1 MTVVEGVEYRRG
13 AVSKTVPTPSPPG
26 TPCCVEPQQVIG
38 ASFQDPVGDR
48 LLAAHGVTMP
58 FFKDSVSSSAG
69 IAVISFDLPSAGRPC
84 SLALTKCTWARS
96 NERRSV
102 LPSIATTSRS
112 KVSAKDWAQA
122 LKQASKAS
130 ISLKTRR
137 KVSCEGMP
145 LNERLRR
152 GGSKQRLGLEAPNYL
167 VVRIRKSVLK
177 KTTLTPLRPGVIDA
191 LTLALQPSEPL
202 SSRTT
207 RLWNGTLKR
216 AVHLA
221 PDVSVVPRTAARLGH
236 SDGDQ
241 LGIAFVAIWPLCK

>member
-1 MTVVEGVEYRRG
+1 
-13 AVSKTVPTPSPPG
+13 
-26 TPCCVEPQQVIG
+26 
-38 ASFQDPVGDR
+38 
-48 LLAAHGVTMP
+48 MP

-84 SLALTKCTWARS
+84 SLALTKCSGPWARP

-145 LNERLRR
+145 LARVRKASPACCDRR
-152 GGSKQRLGLEAPNYL
+152 ARC
-167 VVRIRKSVLK
+167 
-177 KTTLTPLRPGVIDA
+177 PLRARDHRTHRNDQDVDQPMLD
-191 LTLALQPSEPL
+191 LA
-202 SSRTT
+202 
-207 RLWNGTLKR
+207 GT
-216 AVHLA
+216 
-221 PDVSVVPRTAARLGH
+221 PRILER
-236 SDGDQ
+236 
-241 LGIAFVAIWPLCK
+241 